1 MEVGGLSCTRGV
13 ASITWGLEKQSS
25 CILVKEQLVIRVR
38 EDLVST
44 HGQVKV
50 T

>member
-1 MEVGGLSCTRGV
+1 MEVGSLSCTRGV
-13 ASITWGLEKQSS
+13 ASITRGLEKHSS
-25 CILVKEQLVIRVR
+25 CILVKEQPVIQVQ

-44 HGQVKV
+44 RGQVKV

>member
-13 ASITWGLEKQSS
+13 ASITWRLEKHSS
-25 CILVKEQLVIRVR
+25 CILVKEQLVIRVQ
-38 EDLVST
+38 EDLVSIR
-44 HGQVKV
+44 GQVKV

>member
-1 MEVGGLSCTRGV
+1 MKVGGLSCTRGD
-13 ASITWGLEKQSS
+13 ASITWGLEKHSS
-25 CILVKEQLVIRVR
+25 YMLVKEQPIIQVR

-44 HGQVKV
+44 RGQIEV